1 MRSAPVSLAVVI
13 AAIGF
18 VGCSADAEVSI
29 GGTSIDTA
37 EAEQEV
43 SSGLADAYGDPP
55 KTLTCPDDID
65 AAEGETFV
73 CEGVSPDPESRP
85 FEIEVTMTDDEG
97 GIRYPT
103 QVTFTG
109 DRGASS

>member
-1 MRSAPVSLAVVI
+1 MRSAPITLAALI
-13 AAIGF
+13 TAIGF
-18 VGCSADAEVSI
+18 AGCSADAEVSI
-29 GGTSIDTA
+29 GGTSIDTD
-37 EAEQEV
+37 EAEQQI

-55 KTLTCPDDID
+55 KTLTCPDDVD
-65 AAEGETFV
+65 AVEGETFV
-73 CEGVSPDPESRP
+73 CEGRSPDPESQP

-109 DRGASS
+109 GANPQS